1 MFSIIMPIDS
11 NRLEQFR
18 VTKKL
23 YDKMP
28 QKKEFVMPTR
38 SYDEVHAYFKKHKML
53 KDVRLIPYVH
63 EVGFNPS
70 KPNNIG
76 VREAKYDHLIFSSPE
91 VKPLTNVLEQFET
104 LLGQN
109 VVAQVF
115 DEDENGKVVMSLVHN
130 GFRSDTPA
138 AYFLAMFNKADVEKI
153 NGWDEDFM
161 AGYAYE
167 DTDFGARWVRAGI
180 PFVVNE
186 QIKGQHQYHPRSETV
201 PGGLSINLTKYND
214 NNNRGIV
221 RCENGLYSG

>member
-1 MFSIIMPIDS
+1 MFSLIMPIDS

-18 VTKKL
+18 KTKKV
-23 YDKMP
+23 YDAMP

-38 SYDEVHAYFKKHKML
+38 SYDEVYAYFKKHKML

-76 VREAKYDHLIFSSPE
+76 IREAKYDQVIMSSPE
-91 VKPLTNVLEQFET
+91 VKPLTAVLEQLQT
-104 LLGQN
+104 LSGQN
-109 VVAQVF
+109 VVCQVF
-115 DEDENGKVVMSLVHN
+115 DEDESGDARMSLVHH

-138 AYFLAMFNKADVEKI
+138 AYFLAMFQKADIEKI

-167 DTDFGARWVRAGI
+167 DTDFGARWVRAGL

-186 QIKGQHQYHPRSETV
+186 QIKAVHQYHPRSETIA
-201 PGGLSINLTKYND
+201 GGLSINLAKYND
-214 NNNRGIV
+214 NTNRGVI
-221 RCENGLYSG
+221 RCANGLVKE